1 MKAFVAIL
9 LIALE
14 PLHFSG
20 ELIAVI
26 PTITYRGWPAVLEVA
41 LHAGVAALCVM
52 AGFALLNDSP
62 DGRRIATV
70 AIVASFLRVVQS
82 TYWSAL
88 PDNTIPGDELFRV
101 GIAGAAALIA
111 IVILRRR

>member
-1 MKAFVAIL
+1 VKAFVAIL

-26 PTITYRGWPAVLEVA
+26 PTITYRGW
-41 LHAGVAALCVM
+41 CVM

>member
-1 MKAFVAIL
+1 MKALVAIL

-14 PLHFSG
+14 PLHFSS

-26 PTITYRGWPAVLEVA
+26 PTITYRGWPAILEVA
-41 LHAGVAALCVM
+41 VHAGVAALCVM

-62 DGRRIATV
+62 DGRRLAVV
-70 AIVASFLRVVQS
+70 AVVASWLRVVQS

-88 PDNTIPGDELFRV
+88 PGNTIPGDELFRV
-101 GIAGAAALIA
+101 GTAAAAALA
-111 IVILRRR
+111 ALLILRRR